1 MSPSSLKPI
10 LLKLPL
16 FLFAGLFLFQFWLI
30 QKHAVNLPYMD
41 EWGLMYG
48 NNHPAAINLR
58 WLYEQVND
66 HRTTTTKLFVWLQ
79 YHLNGWNLKTHQI
92 ISYFIFG
99 ATLLSLILFARKFVP
114 QVPNWIVLGFLIFF
128 LSPIIWIDHVNAY
141 AVAIHFWLLFLILSA
156 YFLFDKTQSW
166 KVLLIA
172 TACSGLSMYSFAA
185 GFVTSLVLL
194 IVFVLFKVTRIAGA
208 TKGRDSAMPPDVRKR
223 SALPSSCI
231 KDQGLRPRE
240 LGGAQESSDKV
251 AGRPKAF
258 RTSGG
263 GAAQPERQR
272 ELLQLVFVVAA
283 IGGGLVVWIIGY
295 HKPVYVGPIVL
306 PHRMAFWSFFLNLLS
321 FSFGVDRLSRS
332 IGALCLFLI
341 VCPMLIEIWNRKGR
355 LTTLSNGQWAV
366 FGLTLAILADLAA
379 ITLGRISFSLPW
391 SKVSEYPE
399 HGMPLIMLAALSW
412 SMLLRDRKKWRNA
425 FLAGF
430 WIFCVLTFSNN
441 WDFAIYAR
449 TGAERAANYQC
460 VQAYYERR
468 GDGHCRGT
476 FADYPYPQTI
486 LEHAR
491 RLNIS
496 FYREMNR
503 NPLVR
508 TGSDT
513 PRSDVYF
520 GAFEAGCQQIR
531 GWAYD
536 PSKPDATIDVSI
548 YDGDSLLTTLHANLP
563 RPDAN
568 ALGHGDK
575 NYGFEYATPASLRD
589 SRAHTISVRFAAG
602 GEEFRNS
609 PITLKCEA
617 HGSPP

>member
-1 MSPSSLKPI
+1 MFCRLPVAQALIKMSPSPLKPI
-10 LLKLPL
+10 FLKLPL
-16 FLFAGLFLFQFWLI
+16 VLFAGLFLFQFWLV
-30 QKHAVNLPYMD
+30 QKHAVNLPHMD

-66 HRTTTTKLFVWLQ
+66 HRTTTTKFFVWLQ
-79 YHLNGWNLKTHQI
+79 YHLDGWNLKTHQI

-99 ATLLSLILFARKFVP
+99 TTLVSLILFARKFVP
-114 QVPNWIVLGFLIFF
+114 QVPNWIVLAFLIFF

-141 AVAIHFWLLFLILSA
+141 AIAIHFWLLFLVLSA

-172 TACSGLSMYSFAA
+172 AVCSGLSMYSFAA

-194 IVFVLFKVTRIAGA
+194 IVFVLFKVTRITGA
-208 TKGRDSAMPPDVRKR
+208 TNK
-223 SALPSSCI
+223 
-231 KDQGLRPRE
+231 
-240 LGGAQESSDKV
+240 
-251 AGRPKAF
+251 
-258 RTSGG
+258 
-263 GAAQPERQR
+263 PERQR
-272 ELLQLVFVVAA
+272 ELLQLAFVVVS
-283 IGGGLVVWIIGY
+283 IGAGLVVWIIGY

-306 PHRMAFWSFFLNLLS
+306 PHRMAFWTFFLNLLS
-321 FSFGVDRLSRS
+321 FSFGVDRLSRTM
-332 IGALCLFLI
+332 GALCLLLI

-355 LTTLSNGQWAV
+355 LSTLSNGQWAV

-379 ITLGRISFSLPW
+379 ITLGRISFTLPW

-412 SMLLRDRKKWRNA
+412 SVVLRDRKKARNV

-430 WIFCVLTFSNN
+430 WFFCFLTFSNN

-449 TGAERAANYQC
+449 TGAERTANYQC

-476 FADYPYPQTI
+476 FADFPYPETI

-503 NPLVR
+503 NALVR
-508 TGSDT
+508 TGADT
-513 PRSDVYF
+513 PGSGVYF
-520 GAFEAGCQQIR
+520 GAFEAGCEQIR

-536 PSKPDATIDVSI
+536 PSNPNATIDVSI
-548 YDGDSLLTTLHANLP
+548 YDGDSLLMTLHANLP

-575 NYGFEYATPASLRD
+575 NYGFEYATPPSLRD
-589 SRAHTISVRFAAG
+589 SRAHTIRIRFAASG
-602 GEEFRNS
+602 AEFRNS
-609 PITLKCEA
+609 PITLRCEA